1 MTINAIAVVGEN
13 YSEVVT
19 VEYFAKLQA
28 VNTPIINPN
37 GGAITSDDKISIT
50 CSDINA
56 IIYYTIDGT
65 EPTEASILYLGR
77 FTLEKDATVKAIA
90 VRRGWA
96 NSEVATAEFTVNEN
110 ETKELTV
117 NFEKGY
123 MNGFT
128 RYMTTF
134 SAPFA
139 TTIPS
144 SVKVYIV
151 KKITSSYTYFTRLY
165 NNNIPAYTGVLLQAS
180 KAGEIVISEAEEGAN
195 MANVSGN
202 ILINTADAEV
212 VLDTDAYVFSKN
224 SSNKYAFYL
233 TEAGEVVPQY
243 SAYYVLGNSY
253 AKVHA
258 IGLSF
263 DDETG
268 ESSGIEDVNAEDA
281 EVEYYNLNGVK
292 VENPEKGIYIMKQ
305 GGKTSKVVL

>member
-37 GGAITSDDKISIT
+37 GGIIKSADKISIT
-50 CSDINA
+50 CSTLSTTIH
-56 IIYYTIDGT
+56 YTIDGT
-65 EPTEASILYLGR
+65 EPTKNSPIYTGE
-77 FTLEKDATVKAIA
+77 FTLESDATVKAIA
-90 VRRGWA
+90 VRNGWA
-96 NSEVATAEFTVNEN
+96 NSAVATAEFVIKETNE
-110 ETKELTV
+110 LVV

-123 MNGFT
+123 MDGIT

-139 TTIPS
+139 TTVPGN
-144 SVKVYIV
+144 VKVYIV

-165 NNNIPAYTGVLLQAS
+165 NNNIPAYTGVLLQAT
-180 KAGEIVISEAEEGAN
+180 KAGEVVIPEAKAGVN
-195 MANVSGN
+195 MANTSGN
-202 ILINTADAEV
+202 ILIGTADGEV

-224 SSNKYAFYL
+224 SSKKYAFYRID
-233 TEAGEVVPQY
+233 AGEVVPQY

-281 EVEYYNLNGVK
+281 EVEYYNLQGVK